1 MADREQALQV
11 KLFSSIPLAF
21 LGGFTWPVEALPEP
35 LQWLRWLSPST
46 AGIQAS
52 LRYNQL
58 GAPLVAAL
66 PHLAWLACMALT
78 SWLAVLWLGR
88 QPQIPRG

>member
-1 MADREQALQV
+1 MQV
-11 KLFSSIPLAF
+11 VLFTSLPLAF

-52 LRYNQL
+52 LRLNQM

-66 PHLAWLACMALT
+66 APLAWLAAMALA
-78 SWLAVLWLGR
+78 SWGAVLWLGR
-88 QPQIPRG
+88 RPAR